1 MALKDRLFRNL
12 GWKIGALVL
21 SLALWFHLATEKI
34 YEKKFMAEVKAVN
47 LARNLE
53 IENIEPAR
61 EQVSFIGTGKQL
73 LQLMVSDDLKV
84 YLDLSL
90 VSRPG
95 EYSRKVTAASLSDI
109 DVSVF
114 RSVIFTGGDSVRVVI
129 KSKT

>member
-1 MALKDRLFRNL
+1 MTFKDRLFRNW

-34 YEKKFMAEVKAVN
+34 YEKKFMVRVETVN

-53 IENIEPAR
+53 IESIEPAR

-73 LQLMVSDDLKV
+73 LQLMLSNDLRV
-84 YLDLSL
+84 YVDLSL

-95 EYSRKVTAASLSDI
+95 QYAENLAPTDLADI
-109 DVSVF
+109 DISAF
-114 RSVIFTGGDSVRVVI
+114 RSVTFTGGDSVRIVI
-129 KSKT
+129 KSKI